1 MPLANASDVQIPSAS
16 APHTLQKTFVT
27 FLCCFCR
34 SMPQPTSTTT
44 HVILGGPWHACGLE
58 GYKVLLMQVEE
69 ERRER
74 TLLEAK
80 VRRLQSMLA
89 NSQPQQ
95 EELIKTIHFLERVRT
110 LSESTCCQVC

>member
-1 MPLANASDVQIPSAS
+1 
-16 APHTLQKTFVT
+16 
-27 FLCCFCR
+27 
-34 SMPQPTSTTT
+34 
-44 HVILGGPWHACGLE
+44 
-58 GYKVLLMQVEE
+58 MQVEE